1 MNAVFTIVAKNYL
14 AHANTLGDSLKATN
28 PDLAYHVIL
37 ADEADGALDLSAQ
50 RYATMEARSIGI
62 DGYLDMAFKYD
73 LVEFATAI
81 KPFVFEY
88 LFDQHGYERII
99 YLDPDILVY
108 SSASPILDAL
118 DENFMVLTPHLTKLS
133 HSGKGAISEET
144 ILFVGTYNLGFV
156 AFRNDEPGRSVLAWW
171 RERLRG
177 KAYADRMDALHV
189 DQKWMDLVPA
199 FFDEGVC
206 VSRHPG
212 LNVSHWNM
220 HERELSVG
228 PEGYR
233 LDHRPLVFFHFSG
246 FDPRHP
252 DAITGSHKQ
261 SVLTLE
267 QKPEYR
273 ELFADYA
280 AKLLANRSD
289 AAGASYSYGKFAD
302 GVRIYSFQ
310 RRLYR
315 KLSENGYQFADPFAT
330 TAGSFHDLLRKNRLL
345 ISGEG
350 ASAEFSQRN
359 IANAPR
365 KLRALKRGLLMLK
378 KVMGIRYYHLLM
390 RTMAVLARPEEQ
402 AFLLETIDL
411 DVPPRFGMIP
421 GSPASSERMTR

>member
-28 PDLAYHVIL
+28 PDLAFHVIL
-37 ADEADGALDLSAQ
+37 ADEAEGALDLSAQ
-50 RYATMEARSIGI
+50 RYATLEARSIGI

-88 LFDQHGYERII
+88 LFDQFSYERII
-99 YLDPDILVY
+99 YLDPDIFVY
-108 SSASPILDAL
+108 SSVAPILDAL
-118 DENFMVLTPHLTKLS
+118 NENFMVLTPHLTKMS
-133 HSGKGAISEET
+133 QSDRGAISEET
-144 ILFVGTYNLGFV
+144 ILFVGTFNLGFV
-156 AFRNDEPGRSVLAWW
+156 AFRHDENARSVLAWW
-171 RERLRG
+171 RERLRSKG
-177 KAYADRMDALHV
+177 YADRMDALHV

-220 HERELSVG
+220 HERTLSVG
-228 PEGYR
+228 ADGYR
-233 LDHRPLVFFHFSG
+233 LDGSPLVFFHYSG

-261 SVLTLE
+261 SVITLE

-273 ELFADYA
+273 DLFADYA
-280 AKLLANRSD
+280 SRLLANRSD
-289 AAGASYSYGKFAD
+289 AAGASYSYGTFVD
-302 GVRIYSFQ
+302 GVRIFSFH

-315 KLSENGYQFADPFAT
+315 KLTEHGHRFADPFAT
-330 TAGSFHDLLRKNRLL
+330 TAGSFYDLLRRNRLL
-345 ISGEG
+345 IVDGHAG
-350 ASAEFSQRN
+350 AEFSQRN
-359 IANAPR
+359 IANASQ
-365 KLRALKRGLLMLK
+365 KLRTLKRGLLMLK

-390 RTMAVLARPEEQ
+390 RTLAVLARPEEQ

-411 DVPPRFGMIP
+411 DVPTRFGMIP
-421 GSPASSERMTR
+421 GSSGSSAGMAQ